1 MVVTN
6 HMLEQ
11 RLLHLH
17 TAFIGRITKL
27 SKDCDTACV
36 QPLDLLKPLGQQA
49 IRQAVLSD
57 IPVLEHCR
65 YRLVEEKRQC
75 LINGNNGCS
84 CDVTTSVNTTVN
96 VNTETGSG
104 TGEGMG
110 SGSGTVNCS
119 CREETRIHLK
129 KEPIKV
135 GDICLCVCCERDN
148 TESRNGKE
156 AVPNLGHHNIKD
168 AIVVG
173 IIKSSQ
179 KRG

>member
-1 MVVTN
+1 MSVMTN

-11 RLLHLH
+11 QLLHLH
-17 TAFIGRITKL
+17 TSFIGRITKL

-49 IRQAVLSD
+49 KRQAVLSD

-65 YRLVEEKRQC
+65 YRLVEEERQC

-84 CDVTTSVNTTVN
+84 CNVTTSVSTTVN

-104 TGEGMG
+104 TGTGTG
-110 SGSGTVNCS
+110 TGSGTVNCS
-119 CREETRIHLK
+119 CREETRVHLK

-148 TESRNGKE
+148 TETRNGKE

-168 AIVVG
+168 AVVVG
-173 IIKSSQ
+173 IIKS
-179 KRG
+179 G

>member
-1 MVVTN
+1 MSVMTN

-11 RLLHLH
+11 QLLHLH
-17 TAFIGRITKL
+17 TSFIGRITKL

-49 IRQAVLSD
+49 KRQAVLSD

-84 CDVTTSVNTTVN
+84 CNVTTSVSTTVN

-104 TGEGMG
+104 TGTGTG
-110 SGSGTVNCS
+110 TGSGTVNCS
-119 CREETRIHLK
+119 CREETRVHLK
-129 KEPIKV
+129 KEPIISLEEDSKQ
-135 GDICLCVCCERDN
+135 L
-148 TESRNGKE
+148 E
-156 AVPNLGHHNIKD
+156 AFAVR
-168 AIVVG
+168 G
-173 IIKSSQ
+173 IIPRPETA
-179 KRG
+179 KRLYQIWDTIISRTLLW